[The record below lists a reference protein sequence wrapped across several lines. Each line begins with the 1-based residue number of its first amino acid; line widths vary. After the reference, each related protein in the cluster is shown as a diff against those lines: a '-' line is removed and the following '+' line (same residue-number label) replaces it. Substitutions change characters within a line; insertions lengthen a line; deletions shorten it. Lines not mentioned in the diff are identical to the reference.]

1 MKKINFILLIIIA
14 VLISSC
20 TNNFDEFNK
29 DEKNPTEVPGEALF
43 SNAQK
48 ALADQIASSNVNRDI
63 WKLWAQYWTETTYT
77 DEANYNVFNRKI
89 PDNTFSTFYRR
100 VLNNLKE
107 AQANIETEETVTDD
121 DVIAKTNKLAIIE
134 LVRAYTFQRMVDIFG
149 DIPYT
154 DALKITETLSP
165 KYDDAATI
173 YKDLLTKVDGAITKL
188 DDSGS
193 SFGSADLYFSG
204 DVANWK
210 KFGNSL
216 KLKLGLHL
224 ADVDGAT
231 AKAAVEAAADDAI
244 LKAVDA
250 CKMTY
255 LSGSPNTNPIHADL
269 VLSGRKDFVPANTIV
284 DMLNKLKDPRLFKY
298 FQDPVTFQFKYKN
311 EDGTFKDTVITE
323 NPRYLFY
330 EDSTVYKDVP
340 FTIYAKD
347 TLNLP
352 SMFVGGTYGLNSS
365 YADHSHIA
373 SSITAATYPCTLFDN
388 VEMEF
393 YLAEAA
399 ARGYNVG
406 DAEEHY
412 KKGIKASIMAWGG
425 SEEDAD
431 AYIAT
436 VPYDA
441 ANWKKSI
448 GTQSWIASYVRG
460 FIGYTTWRR
469 LDAPT
474 LNISPDAQTDGG
486 AIPTRF
492 TYPINEQ
499 TLNKANYEAAS
510 NAIGGDDLLTKLFW
524 DKN

>member
-14 VLISSC
+14 VFISSC
-20 TNNFDEFNK
+20 TKNFDEFNK
-29 DEKNPTEVPGEALF
+29 DTKSPTEVPGEALF
-43 SNAQK
+43 SSAQK
-48 ALADQIASSNVNRDI
+48 SLSDQIASANVNRDI

-100 VLNNLKE
+100 VLNNLKI
-107 AQANIETEETVTDD
+107 AQANIEAVKALTDAESVTK
-121 DVIAKTNKLAIIE
+121 ANKLAIIE
-134 LVRAYTFQRMVDIFG
+134 LLRAYSYQRLVDIFG
-149 DIPYT
+149 NVPYT
-154 DALKITETLSP
+154 DALKISETLSP

-173 YKDLLTKVDGAITKL
+173 YKDLMSRVDAALGNL
-188 DDSGS
+188 NVDGS
-193 SFGSADLYFSG
+193 SFGSADLYYKG
-204 DVANWK
+204 DVAKWK

-224 ADVDGAT
+224 ADVDEAT
-231 AKAAVEAAADDAI
+231 AKAAVEAAANGAI
-244 LKAVDA
+244 LAPEDA
-250 CKMTY
+250 CKMNY
-255 LSGSPNTNPIHADL
+255 LGGSPNTNPIHADL

-284 DMLNKLKDPRLFKY
+284 DMLTNLKDPRLFYY
-298 FQDPVTFQFKYKN
+298 FEDPVKFEFT
-311 EDGTFKDTVITE
+311 KDTSGLAKDSIVTDK
-323 NPRYLFY
+323 PRVLIYK
-330 EDSTVYKDVP
+330 DSIVYKDVP
-340 FTIYAKD
+340 YTVYAKD

-352 SMFVGGTYGLNSS
+352 ASFEGGTYGVNSS
-365 YADHSHIA
+365 YSGHSHIA
-373 SSITAATYPCTLFDN
+373 SRVTAATYPCTLFDN

-399 ARGYNVG
+399 ARGYAVG
-406 DAEEHY
+406 DAEDHY
-412 KKGIKASIMAWGG
+412 NKGVKASILDWGG
-425 SEEDAD
+425 TEDEAD
-431 AYIAT
+431 AYLAS

-499 TLNKANYEAAS
+499 TLNKDNYAAAS
-510 NAIGGDDLLTKLFW
+510 DAIGGDALLTKLFW
-524 DKN
+524 DKY